1 MAAAAE
7 QKKQY
12 HISKSFKALNT
23 KANRT
28 AIQDDEF
35 SWLENAQ
42 PIGPG
47 NLKIIPASTP
57 SLDNTSANVV
67 FVANVTSMTSVEVKG
82 RTYLA
87 TFQDD
92 GSSQFYDVDLGN
104 VVTIATAGTFSNS
117 NVRAAQF
124 NSDYAIIGDPN
135 KGLFVYDG
143 NTTVQLGSVG
153 AIGMTNVGSA
163 YNTAPSVVISPPNQ
177 AGGIQATGQAVLTG
191 NIVSGIVLTN
201 PGTGYTSSPT
211 ITLSGGTGT
220 GASAVASYIT
230 FRTGT
235 VSATVQSGGSNYT
248 SANITFSGGGGD
260 NSAAATAIISNGSII
275 NVIMTNVGNNYTSA
289 PTVTITG
296 DGANACVTTQI
307 QSNVVTDVAT
317 YSGRVWVSQGRQVV
331 YSAATNFN
339 DFISPSAGSVFIT
352 DSTLHGN
359 ILAMLS
365 ANNFLY
371 IYGDDSINVFS
382 DVLVNSTG
390 TTSFTN
396 TNISASIGSRRPF
409 SIFPY
414 YRYVMFQNDYGVY
427 GLIGSTTV
435 KLSDALDGIYP
446 LIDFTKPI
454 SAGQVIINNIL
465 CAAFNF
471 YCNNLVVGGSRWIQA
486 VFFDK
491 KWFITSQ
498 GTINPVAGSPV
509 GGILKLFGVSG
520 KNLYT
525 MYQNATAPVNST
537 VQTALWLLT
546 DPIRDKQALKL
557 GVEATLTNGGSINLT
572 VDSESNSSPTY
583 VLSNTSDWNN
593 NSGTIIPWKNNAN
606 ATINWLSG
614 SAGYYLYK
622 SDAQQWGKYI
632 GYTMTSNSSGFTY
645 NTFELEFELRARF

>member
-82 RTYLA
+82 STYLA

-92 GSSQFYDVDLGN
+92 GRSQFYDVDLGN

-220 GASAVASYIT
+220 GASAVASYVT

-498 GTINPVAGSPV
+498 GTINLVAGSPV